1 MDERRRATRVSEGG
15 ASLHAQWVLIV
26 WTYYRVLVQ
35 ILLHFLFLSLASK
48 SALPPL
54 ASPPPKKRKRKEHL
68 ASSTSVHASTLPE
81 SSSSPYKRG
90 RRRKCIPSPPPFSV
104 EDNLDMLT
112 DQVSM
117 WQAVDDDV
125 DKFLKRPNDNDR
137 DWMRVF
143 CEDVVGSM

>member
-1 MDERRRATRVSEGG
+1 MEAGLDERRRATRVSEGG
-15 ASLHAQWVLIV
+15 PSLHGQWALIV
-26 WTYYRVLVQ
+26 WTYHRVLVQ
-35 ILLHFLFLSLASK
+35 ILLHFLCLSLTPKLA
-48 SALPPL
+48 PMPL
-54 ASPPPKKRKRKEHL
+54 ASPLPKKRKQKDHVS
-68 ASSTSVHASTLPE
+68 APHLPE

-90 RRRKCIPSPPPFSV
+90 RRRKRRSSPPPFSV

>member
-1 MDERRRATRVSEGG
+1 MGSA
-15 ASLHAQWVLIV
+15 LII

-35 ILLHFLFLSLASK
+35 ILLHFLCLSLTPKLAP
-48 SALPPL
+48 PPL
-54 ASPPPKKRKRKEHL
+54 ASPMPKKRKRKD
-68 ASSTSVHASTLPE
+68 SISTPLPR

-90 RRRKCIPSPPPFSV
+90 RKRKRMLSPPPFSV
-104 EDNLDMLT
+104 EDNLEMLS

-125 DKFLKRPNDNDR
+125 DKFLKRPNDNER

-143 CEDVVGSM
+143 CEDVVGSMYLSSSFASIVNKN

>member
-1 MDERRRATRVSEGG
+1 MGG
-15 ASLHAQWVLIV
+15 ALIV

-35 ILLHFLFLSLASK
+35 ILLHFLYLSLTSK
-48 SALPPL
+48 FAPPPL
-54 ASPPPKKRKRKEHL
+54 ASPPPKKRKRKDPV
-68 ASSTSVHASTLPE
+68 SGPRLPE
-81 SSSSPYKRG
+81 SSSPPYKRG
-90 RRRKCIPSPPPFSV
+90 RRRKRALSPPPFSV

-137 DWMRVF
+137 DWMSVF